1 MSVLHFLL
9 VDFVEGSLLLLFWGG
24 KQSQLLLKFSWV
36 CKFGVEFD
44 KIQQCF
50 GAKLIDYLNDTR
62 FKIIGQ
68 LGRSGDCLSMSELHG
83 SLPSGA
89 QYE

>member
-1 MSVLHFLL
+1 M
-9 VDFVEGSLLLLFWGG
+9 
-24 KQSQLLLKFSWV
+24 
-36 CKFGVEFD
+36 EFD

-50 GAKLIDYLNDTR
+50 GAKLIDYLSDAR